1 MFHSHRYPK
10 GSQMSN
16 VTIKSVVPAF
26 DNAAKSIIGGYR
38 KFDKAS
44 ASFAQTLSTSFQ
56 QHLDACA
63 VAGVP
68 RDAAGAKAV
77 GAGMRECQ
85 VIVDAQAVGYID
97 KTFTEYVQGAM
108 RAYFHNVPWT
118 ASLKNDPKFKIPAK
132 DGSVKAGG
140 SVTTTNKAAA
150 MKTAAKLLQQLRILN
165 ELDAAAAVLDTLIDY
180 FPDFAEP
187 ADADI

>member
-1 MFHSHRYPK
+1 
-10 GSQMSN
+10 MST
-16 VTIKSVVPAF
+16 VTVKSIVPSF
-26 DNAAKSIIGGYR
+26 DNAAKAIIGGYR

-44 ASFAQTLSTSFQ
+44 ASFSQTLSTAFQ

-63 VAGVP
+63 VNGVP

-118 ASLKNDPKFKIPAK
+118 ASLKNDPDFKIPAK
-132 DGSVKAGG
+132 DGSVKKSG
-140 SVTTTNKAAA
+140 SVSTTTADATA
-150 MKTAAKLLQQLRILN
+150 KTAQKLILQLRALGH
-165 ELDAAAAVLDTLIDY
+165 DDTAAGIVDVMLEA
-180 FPDFAEP
+180 FAEFTET
-187 ADADI
+187 AE